1 MSDESGV
8 PPALVAFDVVIDQLR
23 YQLGGMAARLKLGNP
38 DVAFEVV
45 EMEVELQVAVQ
56 RAGEGGVKFGFQVIE
71 VGSKYTRS
79 DVVTQKVKLKL
90 KPFDPKSKG
99 NLNINSEMVEP
110 E

>member
-1 MSDESGV
+1 MSDENGV

-23 YQLGGMAARLKLGNP
+23 DQLGGMAARLKHGAP
-38 DVAFEVV
+38 DVAFEVL

-79 DVVTQKVKLKL
+79 DVITQKVKLKL

-99 NLNINSEMVEP
+99 KLDVSTNTTEP
-110 E
+110 A